1 MSKFFG
7 VFIFMLFFSLTAEA
21 KQTNTPDPVINKQ
34 KESEG
39 INKQFTAD
47 DRKIILD
54 ILGQIVNV
62 MNKEKN

>member
-7 VFIFMLFFSLTAEA
+7 AFILILFFSLVAEA
-21 KQTNTPDPVINKQ
+21 KQTITPNPAINKQ